1 MRRSVLLTFIAGLL
15 SVPTLVTPAAGGS
28 AKATLAVSAGV
39 VANCRVENGQSVCT
53 RGAPK
58 PRIETVV
65 VKTEAGPVA
74 TETGS
79 GSEIVVTV
87 NY

>member
-1 MRRSVLLTFIAGLL
+1 MRRGVRRTVISTLLF
-15 SVPTLVTPAAGGS
+15 VPMLVTPAAAGS
-28 AKATLAVSAGV
+28 AKALLTVSARV
-39 VANCRVENGQSVCT
+39 VANCRLENGQSVCT
-53 RGAPK
+53 RGTPK

-65 VKTEAGPVA
+65 VKTEASPVA
-74 TETGS
+74 TAAGG

>member
-1 MRRSVLLTFIAGLL
+1 MRRYARLTVVAGLL
-15 SVPTLVTPAAGGS
+15 LVPIFDTPAAAGS
-28 AKATLAVSAGV
+28 AKALLTVSARV

-53 RGAPK
+53 RGTPK
-58 PRIETVV
+58 PRIEAVV
-65 VKTEAGPVA
+65 VKTEAGSA
-74 TETGS
+74 TTEAGR